1 MLKQTNN
8 KNMTCHKDYKICKI
22 GKGLLWAGTFQRRK
36 CASQKK
42 GSARV
47 KKMDALIIEGEKS

>member
-1 MLKQTNN
+1 
-8 KNMTCHKDYKICKI
+8 MTCHKDYKICKI

-42 GSARV
+42 WMPL
-47 KKMDALIIEGEKS
+47 KQKEKNRDEMYKA